1 MLCLT
6 GCATT
11 KKITEV
17 EYVVPGIIFPEFPEL
32 VTEYEDST
40 DRVYMSLDEFER
52 LYRFKLRYDGIQEY
66 YKRTKEL
73 YEGLSNED

>member
-40 DRVYMSLDEFER
+40 DRVYMSLDEFDR
-52 LYRFKLRYDGIQEY
+52 LYKFKNWYEGQVEY
-66 YKRTKEL
+66 YERIKKL
-73 YEGLSNED
+73 YEDEK